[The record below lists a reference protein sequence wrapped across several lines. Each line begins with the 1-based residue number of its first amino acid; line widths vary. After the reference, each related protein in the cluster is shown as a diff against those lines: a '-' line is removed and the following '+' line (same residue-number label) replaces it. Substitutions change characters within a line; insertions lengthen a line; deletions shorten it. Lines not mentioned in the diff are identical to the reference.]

1 MAKNGNVL
9 SKLRLINAEGIG
21 PVGFHQL
28 LSRFGSAEN
37 ALQEIA
43 GKKQLPSIEWAEEE
57 WELTTDFGAEILT
70 DDDPRYP
77 QALLELKDAPP
88 VLYAKGRLEL
98 LNHRPAV
105 AVVGTRNATIIGRKL
120 TSRIA
125 YELTEN
131 DTLIVS
137 GMARGIDAAAHKG
150 AMYAKQQKGPTIA
163 VLGTGIDKIYPAEN
177 ENLYQQISEQGLLLS
192 EYPMGTLPQSRNFPR
207 RNRIVAGLAEAVL
220 VAEATRR
227 SGSLITAHL
236 AADSGRMVF
245 AVPGSPGE
253 ARSEGPN
260 FLLRHGALWAE
271 QASDILTV
279 LSKKTKPKPLK
290 IPSFNKCDLF
300 TKPLDNF
307 QKTTDIPPVKKNTKS
322 SILEYLSAEGID
334 TDEIIRNSGLDAPT
348 VAMLLIELEMEDKII
363 RLPGNKIA
371 LTGKNMKVK
380 R

>member
-1 MAKNGNVL
+1 MAKNGDIL
-9 SKLRLINAEGIG
+9 SRLRLINADGIG
-21 PVGFHQL
+21 PVGFRRL

-37 ALQEIA
+37 ALREIA
-43 GKKQLPSIEWAEEE
+43 GKKQLPSPEWAEEE
-57 WELTTDFGAEILT
+57 RERAAAFGAEILT

-88 VLYAKGRLEL
+88 VLYAKGRLDL

-105 AVVGTRNATIIGRKL
+105 AVVGTRNATIVGRKL

-131 DTLIVS
+131 DTLVVS

-177 ENLYQQISEQGLLLS
+177 ENLYRQISEQGLLLS
-192 EYPMGTLPQSRNFPR
+192 EYPMGTLPQSGNFPR
-207 RNRIVAGLAEAVL
+207 RNRLVAGLAQAVL
-220 VAEATRR
+220 VAEATRK

-236 AADSGRMVF
+236 AADGGRTVF

-271 QASDILTV
+271 NANDILTV
-279 LSKKTKPKPLK
+279 LSQKTKPEPLK
-290 IPSFNKCDLF
+290 IPSFDKCDLF
-300 TKPLDNF
+300 TNPLDNF
-307 QKTTDIPPVKKNTKS
+307 QKTADIPPVKENTKG
-322 SILEYLSAEGID
+322 SILEYLSAEGVD
-334 TDEIIRNSGLDAPT
+334 TDEIIRSSGLDAPT

-371 LTGKNMKVK
+371 LTGKNMKV
-380 R
+380 RR